1 MPTGQ
6 EEQEPQE
13 EEGGYVFC
21 IFPAVGPE
29 SFNWIP
35 CCVPGKWAG
44 LFNDYLR
51 VICFL
56 LLLALDA
63 VIAWMDPYRCGGPR
77 RKHAL
82 LQPATSM
89 SGWVRRTFQKLHRHG
104 CWHLASLHLLFPFIK
119 DRHVDNNQFC
129 STAPWLLC
137 SIHPELSIMPI
148 HGGDN
153 ETCVSSMTFINV
165 VVWWLVPQLCRVVT
179 RDLLGH

>member
-13 EEGGYVFC
+13 GEVVCVFC

-35 CCVPGKWAG
+35 CCVLGKRAE

-63 VIAWMDPYRCGGPR
+63 VIAWMDPYRCGGQR

-82 LQPATSM
+82 PQAAMSV
-89 SGWVRRTFQKLHRHG
+89 SGWVRQTFQKLHHHG
-104 CWHLASLHLLFPFIK
+104 FWHLASLHLLFPFIK
-119 DRHVDNNQFC
+119 DSHVDNNQFW
-129 STAPWLLC
+129 SAAPWLIC
-137 SIHPELSIMPI
+137 SVHPELSIMPI

-153 ETCVSSMTFINV
+153 ETCVSSMTFIIV
-165 VVWWLVPQLCRVVT
+165 VV
-179 RDLLGH
+179 